1 MAEIEMTEQ
10 ERAALQHLIDLARH
24 VDHALDD
31 SEEVQEDGL
40 RSHIIQAQDF
50 DDVVEAID
58 ALNDL
63 PDDKPG
69 VTMNPSDKAE
79 WALRRILVRHIAT
92 APAAVA
98 GPSEWCAGVEAVT
111 KMLSKKADDFALE
124 HGHDDM
130 GGLSFGSGAHAEAKM
145 DWHSGLLELEEEARA
160 MLGRVFP
167 MTGDEEE
174 SDLGDWQDGA
184 KKPTQDGTYLR
195 EFDEG
200 LGTSEFHQ
208 GKWLRDGFFHSDIQ
222 DARWRG
228 RSAPTAQPSPA
239 AQEVK

>member
-98 GPSEWCAGVEAVT
+98 GP
-111 KMLSKKADDFALE
+111 LN
-124 HGHDDM
+124 
-130 GGLSFGSGAHAEAKM
+130 
-145 DWHSGLLELEEEARA
+145 ELEELNLLNKLIA
-160 MLGRVFP
+160 L
-167 MTGDEEE
+167 
-174 SDLGDWQDGA
+174 GA
-184 KKPTQDGTYLR
+184 KAAHAHAQSNSDDGHKGTAAYVQWQELR
-195 EFDEG
+195 AEMGE
-200 LGTSEFHQ
+200 LI
-208 GKWLRDGFFHSDIQ
+208 RN
-222 DARWRG
+222 AYA
-228 RSAPTAQPSPA
+228 APTAQPAPQQEAQEPVMIYHGDCTIDCGEHGHHHVELLRMIPAGSKLYTAPQPSPA
-239 AQEVK
+239 SQEGQ